1 MGKQVQ
7 ETVEDNNNDRH
18 EETCYDPGSV
28 GTTHD
33 SLHSVVLATSGRL
46 YRLKLRIAP
55 NGMSG

>member
-1 MGKQVQ
+1 MQ